1 MRIRVLAMLV
11 TTAVLT
17 AAPAGAQTYGGNAPF
32 CLHRYYPDGGD
43 NIDCGYSTMAQCNA
57 TASGL
62 PATCMTNPYFASAQ
76 VPREPAYRQPRRAR

>member
-1 MRIRVLAMLV
+1 MRIAALAMLA

-17 AAPAGAQTYGGNAPF
+17 AAPARAQTYGGNAPF
-32 CLHRYYPDGGD
+32 CLHRWYPDGGD
-43 NIDCGYSTMAQCNA
+43 NIDCGYHTMAQCNA

-62 PATCMTNPYFASAQ
+62 PATCSNPYFAGAQ